1 PRAPPVEV
9 LSDRRHTQVT
19 TLWYS
24 ARSLPLA
31 AYSFVAMPNW
41 VTFLPLARL
50 RISGSRVR
58 RPVNRTL
65 FTVHSPSRS
74 ADGNRA
80 DPASG
85 GTSHGG
91 RRKWKSRPRRSDH
104 ERTADRRFRRSRG
117 RRSARPAW
125 LAGPAKPSRDLCPAA
140 CPPRT

>member
-1 PRAPPVEV
+1 GEALAHAVYRALRTTCSSREMGSP
-9 LSDRRHTQVT
+9 SRSQVT

-91 RRKWKSRPRRSDH
+91 RRKWESR
-104 ERTADRRFRRSRG
+104 
-117 RRSARPAW
+117 
-125 LAGPAKPSRDLCPAA
+125 
-140 CPPRT
+140 